1 MQYNYKEIIP
11 NCVFHPSYPR
21 GGLLMES
28 SNDTQL
34 TNGSSI
40 LLKDI
45 MTQEIE
51 IIHPGES
58 IRTAVG
64 IFSKCKQDVL
74 PVVDDDGI
82 MLGVLPS
89 RRLFRAL
96 LEGFSLDDQ
105 FDTYIVKNPYF
116 INAELTYDELSLVM
130 RVNKSK
136 VGNVPVVDDAGKVV
150 GIAGNKE
157 YLRTSVSLIAKSYA
171 LLESIFQ
178 AMQEGIITIDKNS
191 YILRANQSIQKLFG
205 IDIKNVQGKH
215 LKDVFPEILC
225 NGIRRVGV
233 RVSIKSASVIVNQIP
248 IMENQELIGM
258 NIVILDISELEEI
271 AHELQIVKN
280 LQTTLSGVLSAS
292 SDGVFVTDKLGSVK
306 YVNEMASKLLGS
318 DFDMTTGKSI
328 EKLLHTSSLTQVA
341 KTGISEVDVC
351 RINNRNCIVS
361 NVPIKSDNKNDSQ
374 PIGVVSTVYLD
385 DNKLTEEITRKW
397 FSLRQQV
404 QYYRGELEKQGI
416 NEMNNFVHIVS
427 ENNEFMQI
435 KKETQKI
442 AKSTSTVLMTGE
454 SGVGKDMFARAIHA
468 ASPRAGKPFIKVNCA
483 AIPETLFESE
493 LFGYAPGSFTGAS
506 KKGKTGYFE
515 QANQGTI
522 FLDEIGDMPLSIQVK
537 LLQVLQDRQFTRV
550 GGENAEKVDVRIITA
565 TNRNL
570 RDAISKG
577 IFREDLYYRLNV
589 IELHLPPL
597 RLRSEDILP
606 LAETFIDKYNAI
618 LGTKVSGMS
627 NQVREVLQQYTW
639 PGNIRELEN
648 AIERAANYVWEGEID
663 VEHLPGQILNT
674 EKDVYEPTS
683 YKMVLNDV
691 NKEIIQDALKK
702 AKGNKSA
709 AARILKISR
718 SAFYEKLAKYGIE

>member
-1 MQYNYKEIIP
+1 
-11 NCVFHPSYPR
+11 
-21 GGLLMES
+21 ME
-28 SNDTQL
+28 
-34 TNGSSI
+34 GSSI

-51 IIHPGES
+51 RIHPGES

-64 IFSKCKQDVL
+64 IFSKSKQDVL

-82 MLGVLPS
+82 LLGVLPG
-89 RRLFRAL
+89 RRLFKAL
-96 LEGFSLDDQ
+96 LEGLSLDDK
-105 FDTYIVKNPYF
+105 FDFYVVKNPTF
-116 INAELTYDELSLVM
+116 INSTLTYDEVSLVM

-136 VGNVPVVDDAGKVV
+136 VGNVPVVNDQGKVV

-157 YLRTSVSLIAKSYA
+157 YLRTGISVIAKNYA

-178 AMQEGIITIDKNS
+178 AMQEGIITIDKNC
-191 YILRANQSIQKLFG
+191 YILRANQSIHKMFG
-205 IDIKNVQGKH
+205 INIENVQGKH
-215 LKDVFPEILC
+215 LNEVFPEILC
-225 NGIRRVGV
+225 DRTRRVGV
-233 RVSIKSASVIVNQIP
+233 RVTIKSTSVIVNQVP
-248 IMENQELIGM
+248 IIENQEMVGM
-258 NIVILDISELEEI
+258 NIVFLDISELEEI

-280 LQTTLSGVLSAS
+280 LQTTLSGVLRAS
-292 SDGVFVTDKLGSVK
+292 SDGVFVTDKLGCVQ
-306 YVNEMASKLLGS
+306 YVNETALKLLGS
-318 DFDMTTGKSI
+318 DIESVMGKST
-328 EKLLHTSSLTQVA
+328 EKLLRTSSLARVA

-351 RINNRNCIVS
+351 HINDRNCIVS
-361 NVPIKSDNKNDSQ
+361 NVPIKSDNNIESQ

-385 DNKLTEEITRKW
+385 DNTLTEEITRKW

-404 QYYRGELEKQGI
+404 QYYRSELEKQVGSDT
-416 NEMNNFVHIVS
+416 NKFVHIVS
-427 ENNEFMQI
+427 ENDEFITI
-435 KKETQKI
+435 KKEAQRI
-442 AKSTSTVLMTGE
+442 AKSTSTVLLTGE

-468 ASPRAGKPFIKVNCA
+468 ASPRVRKPFVKVNCA

-506 KKGKTGYFE
+506 KKGKKGYFE

-537 LLQVLQDRQFTRV
+537 ILQVLQDRQFTRV

-577 IFREDLYYRLNV
+577 TFREDLYYRLNV

-597 RLRSEDILP
+597 RSRPEDILP

-618 LGTKVSGMS
+618 LGTMISGMS
-627 NQVREVLQQYTW
+627 NRVREVLQHYSW

-648 AIERAANYVWEGEID
+648 AIERGANYVWEGEID
-663 VEHLPGQILNT
+663 IDHLPGHLLNSD
-674 EKDVYEPTS
+674 KGVAEPTS
-683 YKMVLNDV
+683 YKMALNDV
-691 NKEIIQDALKK
+691 NKEIIQDALQKS
-702 AKGNKSA
+702 KGNKSA